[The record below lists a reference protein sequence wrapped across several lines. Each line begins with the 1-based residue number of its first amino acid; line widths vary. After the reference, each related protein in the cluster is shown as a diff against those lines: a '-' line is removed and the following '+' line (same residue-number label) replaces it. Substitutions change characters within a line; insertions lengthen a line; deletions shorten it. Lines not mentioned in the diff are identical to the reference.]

1 MGGAIV
7 ISLLNSYDNL
17 PIDGSI
23 LVAPAI
29 WNFKERNF
37 LKVLHLPFYQKYF
50 LILVLVGKGLSIF
63 KLVTT

>member
-37 LKVLHLPFYQKYF
+37 FKSITLTFLSKKY
-50 LILVLVGKGLSIF
+50 S
-63 KLVTT
+63 

>member
-7 ISLLNSYDNL
+7 ISLINSNKNL

-23 LVAPAI
+23 LIAPAI

-37 LKVLHLPFYQKYF
+37 FKSITLNLISKVLPNLSFRRKRFY
-50 LILVLVGKGLSIF
+50 
-63 KLVTT
+63 

>member
-7 ISLLNSYDNL
+7 LSLLNTNNNL

-23 LVAPAI
+23 LIAPAI

-37 LKVLHLPFYQKYF
+37 FKALH
-50 LILVLVGKGLSIF
+50 
-63 KLVTT
+63 